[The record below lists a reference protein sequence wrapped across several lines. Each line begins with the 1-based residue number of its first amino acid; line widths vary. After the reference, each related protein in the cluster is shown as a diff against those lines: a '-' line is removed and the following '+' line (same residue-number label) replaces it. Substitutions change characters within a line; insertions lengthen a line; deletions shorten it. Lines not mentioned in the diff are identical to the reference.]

1 MPGAV
6 ISGLGMGSPEALG
19 DGGHVDDCASSSRTP
34 SKENRTPSKE
44 NLAPP
49 KRKAS
54 KKITGRGLRT
64 SQTLQ
69 LSEVAATQH
78 AWGSSTWEGNISQ
91 HDEQFAQPQ
100 VNRSKLIKR
109 GSSGSHVENWN
120 ERRDFDMV
128 MRMARKH
135 QLPVEEVRERKEE
148 FDTLDKDRSGTLS
161 VEELIA
167 AIRARC
173 NLEFDEPI
181 PPHLLSSTWASAD
194 KDSDG
199 LVNFE
204 EFLCWSISTAYSEEM
219 LVTDPEERRMRRMAR
234 ENGLLLP
241 DVERVKDVF
250 NRFDADG
257 TGNIDEVEFRSAL
270 HALMNLKNPND
281 MSLKKMQR
289 YWLEVDTD
297 RSGTIEFDE
306 FLLWYFNF
314 FDM

>member
-1 MPGAV
+1 MPGA
-6 ISGLGMGSPEALG
+6 GLGMGSPEDLG
-19 DGGHVDDCASSSRTP
+19 NRAHVDDFAASSRAPSNERKP
-34 SKENRTPSKE
+34 SKKM
-44 NLAPP
+44 
-49 KRKAS
+49 
-54 KKITGRGLRT
+54 TGGGLRT

-69 LSEVAATQH
+69 LSDVAASQQ
-78 AWGSSTWEGNISQ
+78 AWGGSVWEGSSSQ
-91 HDEQFAQPQ
+91 YADHLAQPQ
-100 VNRSKLIKR
+100 VHRSRLIKR
-109 GSSGSHVENWN
+109 GSFGSYVENCN
-120 ERRDFDMV
+120 ERREFDV
-128 MRMARKH
+128 VVRLARKH
-135 QLPVEEVRERKEE
+135 QLSVEEVRERKAE
-148 FDTLDKDRSGTLS
+148 FDALDRDRSGTLS

-167 AIRARC
+167 AIRVRC

-204 EFLCWSISTAYSEEM
+204 EFLCWSISIAYSEEM

-250 NRFDADG
+250 NRFDRDG
-257 TGNIDEVEFRSAL
+257 TGSIDEVEFRSAL